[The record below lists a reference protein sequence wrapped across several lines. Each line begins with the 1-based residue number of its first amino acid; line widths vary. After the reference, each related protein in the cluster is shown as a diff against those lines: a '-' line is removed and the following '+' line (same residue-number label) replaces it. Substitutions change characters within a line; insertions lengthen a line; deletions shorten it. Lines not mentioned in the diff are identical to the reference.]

1 MVLMFIMGNE
11 NIPMRPSRIKSRVV
25 MLSKFNLD
33 LARSLELLR
42 FSFDI
47 TSIDILNLILHD
59 FLNIGNFCKYVI
71 RLGVSLAALSRFSI
85 TSF

>member
-1 MVLMFIMGNE
+1 MVLRFILGNK
-11 NIPMRPSRIKSRVV
+11 NIPMRPLRIKSRVV

-42 FSFDI
+42 FCFNI

-59 FLNIGNFCKYVI
+59 FLDVENFCRYV
-71 RLGVSLAALSRFSI
+71 VSFTNTKMI
-85 TSF
+85 IK